1 MSKTMK
7 HPPRRVATPTASD
20 KRKERE
26 AFYAP
31 EIPKIPK
38 LAAPRAGSSKPYEPA
53 YRNQLL
59 AGYLAHEFLTKGTLL
74 GEKWDPDRADAAPVP
89 VEFKR
94 KEKGKGKGRAEP
106 SAEAYNRTCL
116 VEGGSQS
123 RKKKRRRKERCG
135 VNLCPAI
142 QVMVRSVELTG
153 LI

>member
-106 SAEAYNRTCL
+106 SAEAYNRY
-116 VEGGSQS
+116 VEVADLL
-123 RKKKRRRKERCG
+123 KRDG
-135 VNLCPAI
+135 AHLPGIVNPTQLGRFLH
-142 QVMVRSVELTG
+142 M
-153 LI
+153 